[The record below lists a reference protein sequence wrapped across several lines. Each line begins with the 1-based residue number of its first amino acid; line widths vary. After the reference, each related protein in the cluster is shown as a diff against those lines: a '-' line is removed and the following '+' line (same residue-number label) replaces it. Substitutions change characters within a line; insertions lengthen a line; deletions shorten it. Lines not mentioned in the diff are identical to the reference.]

1 MSTSEIITLALT
13 EEQHEALK
21 SLVDWQGVE
30 RKGLLL
36 ASAAPFFDLDSSEVR
51 LRLQA
56 TFLKW
61 PVANRVLKIIHKRQE
76 EKEQDDE
83 T

>member
-1 MSTSEIITLALT
+1 MKDAEVVTLPLT
-13 EEQHEALK
+13 RKQRKQLEG
-21 SLVDWQGVE
+21 LVHRQGIE
-30 RKGLLL
+30 HKGLLL
-36 ASAAPFFDLDSSEVR
+36 CSAAPFFCFNSGEVR

-76 EKEQDDE
+76 EKQQDDE
-83 T
+83 I

>member
-21 SLVDWQGVE
+21 SLVDRQGVE

-36 ASAAPFFDLDSSEVR
+36 ASAAPFFDLDSSQVR

-56 TFLKW
+56 IFLKW
-61 PVANRVLKIIHKRQE
+61 PVANRVLKIIRKQKLQE
-76 EKEQDDE
+76 DE

>member
-21 SLVDWQGVE
+21 SLVDRQGVE

-36 ASAAPFFDLDSSEVR
+36 CRAAPFFFFDSGEVR
-51 LRLQA
+51 LGLQA

-61 PVANRVLKIIHKRQE
+61 PTANRVLKIIRKQKLQE
-76 EKEQDDE
+76 DE